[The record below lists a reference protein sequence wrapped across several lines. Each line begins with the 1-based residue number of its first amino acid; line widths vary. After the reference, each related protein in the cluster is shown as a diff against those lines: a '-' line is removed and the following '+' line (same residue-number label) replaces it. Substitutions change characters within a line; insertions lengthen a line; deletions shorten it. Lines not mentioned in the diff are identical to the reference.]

1 MDLKVK
7 QAAPT
12 QGRPKPSHPVI
23 AFRLARR
30 LGVSLSVAAVI
41 ATAAG
46 LGPKEARL

>member
-1 MDLKVK
+1 MNATKKKV
-7 QAAPT
+7 APPPEW
-12 QGRPKPSHPVI
+12 PKPSHPIV

-46 LGPKEARL
+46 LGPREVRP